1 MAAETM
7 AVNGSFH
14 GMPRLAQPA
23 PASLISGTEVQI
35 RTLPEQAYGCIYSCD
50 AQRIADNANSEPQWQ
65 RWGFRW
71 EVAYMLHNGEITLG
85 DSVTA

>member
-1 MAAETM
+1 MKAIVTTEKNGTRFFLTASGMATDK
-7 AVNGSFH
+7 
-14 GMPRLAQPA
+14 
-23 PASLISGTEVQI
+23 
-35 RTLPEQAYGCIYSCD
+35 PEQAYGCIYSCD